1 MKNEFQ
7 DSCVQRALGVNQ
19 SNPRSTKRVGFSK
32 FNFFQQVLTQVFA
45 SKLRSTKWCLSSF
58 FLIAISCNLHA
69 QYTVVEIG
77 SIGGIDTVPWRINS
91 RGEIVGFDNVAGNW
105 HAFFYSKGKLIDL
118 HPSSSEQSL
127 AWGINDL
134 GAIVGEHNLPGRIS
148 RPFKLENGAMS
159 YLDNIDGTA
168 KSINNL
174 GQITGHYYL
183 TAPDGYIDVYAYLYQ
198 SGAISNIGSLGGTI
212 THASDINE
220 LGQIVGDS
228 ALYPRTPSNSGPL
241 RHAFSYSSGAMLD
254 LGSLGGASNAN
265 AVNNSGDVLGTYW
278 FTNASGQMATR
289 PFLYRNGVMVDLCAS
304 FGSNVSGNAYDIN
317 DKSEAVFNCGTTN
330 ILYSNGM
337 ARDLSSLIDPNLGWV
352 GVGAFSINNAGQI
365 SAQARRA
372 TDSIWRAVILNPPG
386 FSEKDLGEPDCVNKA
401 GTNPINIGTGNKY
414 QAETDLSGPT
424 DLLTVT
430 RYYNSRASQSD
441 SVGNNWGLFS
451 AINILS
457 NTSVSVRRP
466 DQKVIYYYLINSIW
480 TPDKDVAH
488 KLAKTANG
496 WQLVTVDNVT
506 ENYDVS
512 GRLQSIVQLDG
523 LVQTFT
529 YSDAATPLSVA
540 PVAGLLIRTQDSFN
554 RQLNF
559 TYDSNSRIKTITDP
573 AGGVITYGYDALSN
587 LIFVS
592 YPDGRSKTYHYNES
606 ANTSGA
612 DLPHALTGITD
623 ENGIRFSTYR
633 YDSTG
638 RAYDEDHG
646 GTVAHYNLSYNVDA
660 SGNPVS
666 TIVTDPL
673 GTQRTHNFTTILGVV
688 KSTGQTQPCGAG
700 CSAASS
706 ATTYDPNGNVAS
718 RADFNGNKTCYSY
731 DLMRNL
737 EISRIEGVAA
747 GMGCSS
753 ADLPPGGTAVH
764 RTILTGW
771 HPTFRLPVKITEPG
785 RETSIAYDTRGN
797 VTSTTLKDTV
807 TGKTR
812 SWSTTYT
819 YHATVP
825 GVLVQKIDNGPRI
838 DVNDLTTTDYYA
850 PDASCVGGHFGCR
863 GQVKQITNALGHIIR
878 ITRYNA
884 HGQPEEIIDPNG
896 LVTTLAY
903 DVRQRLISRV
913 VGTETTGFE
922 YDGVGQLTRLTRA
935 DGSTLNYRYDA
946 AHRLTQI
953 SDALGNKIVYTL
965 DAMGNTTG
973 EDIVDPAGTL
983 VQTRR
988 SEYDALSRLAKD
1000 IGAASQT
1007 TQYTYDAVGNPTDTT
1022 DPLAHTHTQTY
1033 DALNRL
1039 AQRVDATGA
1048 TTRISRDARD
1058 NPTAVTNPRAHATQY
1073 TYDGLDN
1080 LTKEISP
1087 DRGTITTTY
1096 DDAGNPLIVT
1106 DARGAKHTTSYDA
1119 LNRPIQRSYTTVK
1132 GVTATPTTTWLYDQ
1146 GVNGIGRLTR
1156 MNDATGNTVY
1166 SYDTQGRLLSTTQ
1179 TTTFSGVSL
1188 AHTRS
1193 QSYDPAGRLSTQTYP
1208 SGLQISYGY
1217 DSQSQGRIASINL
1230 NGQPLL
1236 SNIAYRPFGA
1246 PLSWLWGNGQ
1256 SYTRSFDADGRLSA
1270 YPIGSDTRVLSYD
1283 PASRIT
1289 GFAQTNSIYNRSF
1302 SYDPED
1308 RLQTYQNNLGSQTY
1322 RYDTTGNRTG
1332 IDYDAT
1338 TYLYTIATTSNRL
1351 TQVAGP
1357 VVKTYLYD
1365 AAGNPTSDGVI
1376 TFTWDAANRLNKIA
1390 SGKGGSAVSAS
1401 YLYNGFGQ
1409 RLIKTANVLTN
1420 APWRYVYDEAGH
1432 LIGEYDKNNVVL
1444 QETVWLGDTP
1454 VAVVKKTAP
1463 STYTIY
1469 FVQTD
1474 HLNTPRVILNS
1485 ANTPIWRWDNSD
1497 AFGVGSP
1504 DEDPDKD
1511 TVKFEYNP
1519 RFPGQY
1525 FDKET
1530 NLHYNGFRDYEPRT
1544 GRYVEA
1550 DPMGL
1555 WGGDNVYTY
1564 GLNNPLSFIDPLGL
1578 EAGVT
1583 IWQPVGWGSSSFGHV
1598 STDING
1604 TTYSYGPNG
1613 MTTLPTKDYR
1623 EKNNF
1628 RDGAE
1633 VKLKLTPQQEA
1644 ALKRCLSKPQGDYS
1658 STGNNCGSPP
1668 QRCLKEL
1675 GIDTGNQT
1683 LPVSLG
1689 NRLLDMPVSNGA
1701 NHYPASKPAKGVN
1714 APWAR

>member
-1 MKNEFQ
+1 MKNRMH
-7 DSCVQRALGVNQ
+7 SCAQSAWGIGQ
-19 SNPRSTKRVGFSK
+19 SNLEPELPAPLTQSSK
-32 FNFFQQVLTQVFA
+32 FVT
-45 SKLRSTKWCLSSF
+45 SLRLLLVAC
-58 FLIAISCNLHA
+58 IAISCNLSA

-77 SIGGIDTVPWRINS
+77 GTGGVDTVPWRINS
-91 RGEIVGFDNVAGNW
+91 RGEVVGFDIVGSGW
-105 HAFFYSKGKLIDL
+105 HAFLYSKGKLIDL
-118 HPSSSEQSL
+118 HPSGAEQSL
-127 AWGINDL
+127 AWGINDH
-134 GAIVGEHNLPGRIS
+134 GTVVGEHNLPGRTS
-148 RPFKLENGAMS
+148 RPFKFENGVIS
-159 YLDNIDGTA
+159 YIDSIEGTA

-183 TAPDGYIDVYAYLYQ
+183 TGSDGQIDDHAYLYQ
-198 SGAISNIGSLGGTI
+198 NGAISNIGSLGGT
-212 THASDINE
+212 TTFARDINE
-220 LGQIVGDS
+220 LGQIVGES
-228 ALYPRTPSNSGPL
+228 ALYPRTPNGSPPL
-241 RHAFSYSSGAMLD
+241 HAFLYSSGAMLD
-254 LGSLGGASNAN
+254 LGSLDGGSNAN
-265 AVNNSGDVLGTYW
+265 AVNNRGDVLGTYW
-278 FTNASGQMATR
+278 FTNSSGRIGTR
-289 PFLYRNGVMVDLCAS
+289 PFLYKNGVMTDLCTT
-304 FGSNVSGNAYDIN
+304 FGSNVFGNAWDIN
-317 DKSEAVFNCGTTN
+317 DKGEAVFNCGTTN
-330 ILYSNGM
+330 ILYSNGV
-337 ARDLSSLIDPNLGWV
+337 ARDLSSLLDPNSGWA
-352 GVGAFSINNAGQI
+352 GAGAFSINNAGQI
-365 SAQARRA
+365 SGHARRA
-372 TDSIWRAVILNPPG
+372 TDSIWRPVILNPPG
-386 FSEKDLGEPDCVNKA
+386 YSEKDLGEPDCVNKA

-424 DLLTVT
+424 DSLSIT
-430 RYYNSRASQSD
+430 RYYNSRASQSE

-451 AINILS
+451 AINVLS

-488 KLAKTANG
+488 KLAKTATG
-496 WQLVTVDNVT
+496 WQLVTANNVI
-506 ENYDVS
+506 ENYDVR
-512 GRLQSIVQLDG
+512 GHLQSIVQLDG

-529 YSDAATPLSVA
+529 YSDAATPPNVA
-540 PVAGLLIRTQDSFN
+540 PAVGLLIRTQDSFN

-559 TYDSNSRIKTITDP
+559 TYDSNSRINTITDP

-587 LIFVS
+587 LVSVS
-592 YPDGRSKTYHYNES
+592 YPDGRSKTYHYNEP

-646 GTVAHYNLSYNVDA
+646 GAVAHYNLSYNVDA

-666 TIVTDPL
+666 TTVTDPL

-688 KSTGQTQPCGAG
+688 KSTGQTQPGGAG

-718 RADFNGNKTCYSY
+718 RADFNGNKICYAY
-731 DLMRNL
+731 DLTRNL
-737 EISRIEGVAA
+737 EISRIEGLAV
-747 GMGCSS
+747 GFGCDW
-753 ADLPPGGTAVH
+753 ADLPPEGTGIH
-764 RTILTGW
+764 RRILTAW
-771 HPTFRLPVKITEPG
+771 HPTFRLPVKINELG
-785 RETSIAYDTRGN
+785 RETSIVYDTRGN

-807 TGKTR
+807 TGKART
-812 SWSTTYT
+812 WSTSYT

-838 DVNDLTTTDYYA
+838 DVSDIITTDYYT
-850 PDASCVGGHFGCR
+850 PDDNCAGGHFGCR
-863 GQVKQITNALGHIIR
+863 GQIKQITNALGHITR

-884 HGQPEEIIDPNG
+884 HGQPEEIVDPNG

-903 DVRQRLISRV
+903 DARQRLTSRV
-913 VGTETTGFE
+913 VGSETSSLE

-935 DGSTLNYRYDA
+935 DGSTLNYSYDA

-965 DAMGNTTG
+965 DAIGNITR
-973 EDIVDPAGTL
+973 EDIVDPVGTL
-983 VQTRR
+983 IQTRR

-1007 TQYTYDAVGNPTDTT
+1007 TQYTYDAVGNPTGTT
-1022 DPLAHTHTQTY
+1022 DPLAHSHTQTY

-1080 LTKEISP
+1080 LTQEISP

-1106 DARGAKHTTSYDA
+1106 DARGAKYTTSYDA
-1119 LNRPIQRSYTTVK
+1119 LNRPTQRSYTTVR

-1166 SYDTQGRLLSTTQ
+1166 SYDTQGRLLSSTQ
-1179 TTTFSGVSL
+1179 TTTISRVSL

-1193 QSYDPAGRLSTQTYP
+1193 LSYDAAGRLSTQTYP

-1217 DSQSQGRIASINL
+1217 DAQGRIASLNL
-1230 NGQPLL
+1230 NGLPLL
-1236 SNIAYRPFGA
+1236 TNITYRPFGA
-1246 PLSWLWGNGQ
+1246 PKAWLWGNGQ

-1289 GFAQTNSIYNRSF
+1289 AFSQSNPVYNRSF

-1332 IDYDAT
+1332 IDYDAAS
-1338 TYLYTIATTSNRL
+1338 YPYTIATTSNRL
-1351 TQVAGP
+1351 TKVAGP

-1376 TFTWDAANRLNKIA
+1376 TFTWDAANRLNEIA
-1390 SGKGGSAVSAS
+1390 SGKGKQAVSAS
-1401 YLYNGFGQ
+1401 YLYNGLGQ
-1409 RLIKTANVLTN
+1409 RLLKTANVLIN

-1432 LIGEYDKNNVVL
+1432 LIGEYDKNNAAR

-1454 VAVVKKTAP
+1454 VAVVKQTAP
-1463 STYTIY
+1463 STQTIY
-1469 FVQTD
+1469 YVQAD
-1474 HLNTPRVILNS
+1474 HLNTPKVILNS
-1485 ANTPIWRWDNSD
+1485 TNTPVWRWDNSD
-1497 AFGVGSP
+1497 AFGVGLA

-1544 GRYVEA
+1544 GRYVQV
-1550 DPMGL
+1550 DPIGIAGGL
-1555 WGGDNVYTY
+1555 NVYEY
-1564 GLNNPLSFIDPLGL
+1564 ARSNPLSYIDPLGL
-1578 EAGVT
+1578 MGGGAGPRAPEQISAGIGGCMGT
-1583 IWQPVGWGSSSFGHV
+1583 ACVGYNSRDSSAKLSVPFLPEVGGGISLCSSPKKQSSSCPEKEKKCPDGQFCYPDSGGRTVNFGLGKHF
-1598 STDING
+1598 
-1604 TTYSYGPNG
+1604 G
-1613 MTTLPTKDYR
+1613 M
-1623 EKNNF
+1623 
-1628 RDGAE
+1628 
-1633 VKLKLTPQQEA
+1633 
-1644 ALKRCLSKPQGDYS
+1644 
-1658 STGNNCGSPP
+1658 
-1668 QRCLKEL
+1668 
-1675 GIDTGNQT
+1675 
-1683 LPVSLG
+1683 SLG
-1689 NRLLDMPVSNGA
+1689 NDGSFCINIGLSLGSPISGSAEVGPVGT
-1701 NHYPASKPAKGVN
+1701 G
-1714 APWAR
+1714 R